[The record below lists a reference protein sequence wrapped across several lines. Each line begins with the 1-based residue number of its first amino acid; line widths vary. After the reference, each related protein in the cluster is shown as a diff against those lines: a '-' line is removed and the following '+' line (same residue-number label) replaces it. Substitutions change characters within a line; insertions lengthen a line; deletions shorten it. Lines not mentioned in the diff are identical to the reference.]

1 MRAAVMRDRKILTD
15 TVPDPEPQTGE
26 VLVRTIVC
34 GICGSDLHTL
44 KHTDLMVEAAK
55 ESGAPFV
62 MDPKRDVV
70 MGHEFCAEII
80 DYGPNTAK
88 RLSTGTAVCAMP
100 ILFRGGRIDGIGY
113 SNEVPGGYGE
123 LMVLTEPLLLE
134 VPNGLSPQHA
144 ALTEPM
150 AVGVHAVAKSG
161 VKSGDAAIVV
171 GCGPVGLAVIAGLK
185 LQNIEPIIAADF
197 SPLRR
202 SLAETLGAHVVL
214 DPNERSPYEALNEVA
229 LGRPAVVFEAVGVP
243 GILQGIMKE
252 APREAR
258 VVVVGVCMEE
268 DRIKPMVAI
277 GKELSFQFVLG
288 YSPEEFAATLQN
300 IAEGKIDVQPLITG
314 NVGLEGVAGA
324 FEELGTPDRHA
335 KILVE
340 PGKS

>member
-1 MRAAVMRDRKILTD
+1 M
-15 TVPDPEPQTGE
+15 
-26 VLVRTIVC
+26 C
-34 GICGSDLHTL
+34 GICGSDLHAL

-55 ESGAPFV
+55 ESGAPFL

-70 MGHEFCAEII
+70 MGHEFCAEIL

-88 RLSTGTAVCAMP
+88 RLSTGTAVCSIP
-100 ILFRGGRIDGIGY
+100 VSFRGGRIDGIGY

-161 VKSGDAAIVV
+161 VKPGDAAIVV

-214 DPNERSPYEALNEVA
+214 DPNERGLPRAL
-229 LGRPAVVFEAVGVP
+229 P
-243 GILQGIMKE
+243 
-252 APREAR
+252 
-258 VVVVGVCMEE
+258 
-268 DRIKPMVAI
+268 
-277 GKELSFQFVLG
+277 
-288 YSPEEFAATLQN
+288 
-300 IAEGKIDVQPLITG
+300 
-314 NVGLEGVAGA
+314 
-324 FEELGTPDRHA
+324 
-335 KILVE
+335 
-340 PGKS
+340 

>member
-34 GICGSDLHTL
+34 GICGSDLHAL

-88 RLSTGTAVCAMP
+88 RFSTGASVCSMP
-100 ILFRGGRIDGIGY
+100 ISLRGGRIDGIGY

-134 VPNGLSPQHA
+134 VPNGLSPHHA

-161 VKSGDAAIVV
+161 VTSGDAAIVV

-214 DPNERSPYEALNEVA
+214 DPNERSAYEALNEVA
-229 LGRPAVVFEAVGVP
+229 FGRPAVVFEAVGVP

-268 DRIKPMVAI
+268 DRIKPMLAI
-277 GKELSFQFVLG
+277 GKELSFQYVLG
-288 YSPEEFAATLQN
+288 YSQEDFAATLQN
-300 IAEGKIDVQPLITG
+300 NAEGKINVQQLITG
-314 NVGLEGVAGA
+314 SVGLHGVAGA
-324 FEELGTPDRHA
+324 FEELATPDRHA